1 MRMPRRWLVL
11 PKLVGQSRCLITE
24 CLTDTDLASV
34 VDGPQTLA
42 LMLLRL
48 PYTAPIRIDLERSV
62 ALLLAST
69 AGFLAVW

>member
-1 MRMPRRWLVL
+1 MRMPRWWLVL
-11 PKLVGQSRCLITE
+11 PGLVGQSRCLITE

-42 LMLLRL
+42 LVLLRL